1 MRPSLLLLLA
11 WLGPAWARQ
20 AAHGHKSKLH
30 RKTKFARQPHVVI
43 ILADD
48 LGYNDVPWHNPTV
61 QAPNLASLAKQGV
74 ILEQNYV
81 QSKCAPSRAALMTG
95 RYPFHIGRQHESLPP
110 MMPTGLS
117 TKYKLLPERMREAGY
132 ATHAVGKWH
141 LGFCAWD
148 YTPTRRGFDSFF
160 GFYSH
165 SEDYY
170 SRQSKDT
177 SGQFNG
183 YDLRSNESVTTEGAG
198 LYSAELFAGKA
209 AEVIRAHDRR
219 QPLFLYL
226 AFQSIHKPIQVPDKY
241 ARLYQP
247 YGKLTKDSQR
257 RGMVTALDEAVK
269 NVTRALKQNKM
280 YRNTVI
286 IFLSDNGGSYRD
298 SNWPLRG
305 RKNSVWEGG
314 TRSVAFVSYPKMAEK
329 WRGRVVND
337 LVHIVDWYPT
347 VLALAGYNKKLDGL
361 DGLDQWLTVASGWP
375 GPRKSLV
382 YNINDALRFTAA
394 IRVGKWK
401 LIWGY
406 PEGLRSNVSRKAT
419 RAAFAQN
426 LGEAN
431 NLDLLHLYNLDR
443 DPNETVNLA
452 KDNRGMRKKLMKK
465 VRKIMRSGEVMKP
478 DTPFLRQKSLPVN
491 FGGVVSPGW
500 CSPR

>member
-1 MRPSLLLLLA
+1 
-11 WLGPAWARQ
+11 
-20 AAHGHKSKLH
+20 
-30 RKTKFARQPHVVI
+30 
-43 ILADD
+43 
-48 LGYNDVPWHNPTV
+48 
-61 QAPNLASLAKQGV
+61 
-74 ILEQNYV
+74 
-81 QSKCAPSRAALMTG
+81 
-95 RYPFHIGRQHESLPP
+95 
-110 MMPTGLS
+110 
-117 TKYKLLPERMREAGY
+117 MREAGY

-170 SRQSKDT
+170 SRQSRDT
-177 SGQFNG
+177 SGQFSG

-226 AFQSIHKPIQVPDKY
+226 AFQSIHKPIQVPEKY

-247 YGKLTKDSQR
+247 YGKLTKDSER

-286 IFLSDNGGSYRD
+286 IFVSDNGGSYRD

-347 VLALAGYNKKLDGL
+347 VLSLAGYKEKLEGL
-361 DGLDQWLTVASGWP
+361 DGQDQWLTVASGRP

-431 NLDLLHLYNLDR
+431 NLDLLHLFNLDK

-452 KDNRGMRKKLMKK
+452 KNNRGMRKKLMKK
-465 VRKIMRSGEVMKP
+465 VRKIMRSGEVVKP

>member
-1 MRPSLLLLLA
+1 MALWPQVLA
-11 WLGPAWARQ
+11 LVLALCGARR
-20 AAHGHKSKLH
+20 GHDHHKH
-30 RKTKFARQPHVVI
+30 RKTKYHRQPHVLL

-48 LGYNDVPWHNPTV
+48 LGFNDVPWHNPAM
-61 QAPNLASLAKQGV
+61 QAPHLASLAKEGV

-81 QSKCAPSRAALMTG
+81 QPKCAPSRAALMTG

-117 TKYKLLPERMREAGY
+117 TKYKLLPERMKEAGY

-177 SGQFNG
+177 SGVFSG

-198 LYSAELFAGKA
+198 LYSASLFSGKA
-209 AEVIRAHDRR
+209 AEVIMKHDR
-219 QPLFLYL
+219 QTPLFLYL
-226 AFQSIHKPIQVPDKY
+226 AFQSIHKPLQVPDEY

-247 YGKLTKDSQR
+247 YGKLSKESRR

-269 NVTRALKQNKM
+269 NVTRALKKNKM

-286 IFLSDNGGSYRD
+286 IFLSDNGGSYRN

-314 TRSVAFVSYPKMAEK
+314 TRSVAFMSYPKMAEK
-329 WRGRVVND
+329 YRGRSVNEM
-337 LVHIVDWYPT
+337 VHIVDWYPT
-347 VLALAGYNKKLDGL
+347 ILALAGYKEKVSKVDGV
-361 DGLDQWLTVASGWP
+361 DQWLTLAAGWP
-375 GPRKSLV
+375 GPRKSLI

-431 NLDLLHLYNLDR
+431 HLDLLHLYNLEK

-452 KDNRGMRKKLMKK
+452 TDKTHRTTRKTLMKR
-465 VRKIMRSGEVMKP
+465 VRKIMKSGEVVKP
-478 DTPFLRQKSLPVN
+478 DTPFLRQKSLPQN

-500 CSPR
+500 CTPR

>member
-1 MRPSLLLLLA
+1 MPLPHPLLA
-11 WLGPAWARQ
+11 LLVTLAMTQAKQHTNHRQ
-20 AAHGHKSKLH
+20 H
-30 RKTKFARQPHVVI
+30 RKTKYNRQPHVLL

-48 LGYNDVPWHNPTV
+48 LGYNDVPWHNPTM
-61 QAPNLASLAKQGV
+61 QAPHMAALAKRGV

-81 QSKCAPSRAALMTG
+81 QPKCAPSRAALMTG

-117 TKYKLLPERMREAGY
+117 TKYKLLPQQMKEAGY
-132 ATHAVGKWH
+132 STHAVGKWH
-141 LGFCAWD
+141 LGFCAWE

-170 SRQSKDT
+170 SRQSRDA
-177 SGQFNG
+177 SGEFSG
-183 YDLRSNESVTTEGAG
+183 YDLRSNESVSMEGVG
-198 LYSAELFAGKA
+198 EYSAHLFSRKA
-209 AEVIRAHDRR
+209 AQLIETHDRKS
-219 QPLFLYL
+219 PMFLYL
-226 AFQSIHKPIQVPDKY
+226 AFQSIHKPLQVPDQY

-247 YGKLTKDSQR
+247 YGKLTKASRR
-257 RGMVTALDEAVK
+257 RGMVTALDQAVR
-269 NVTRALKQNKM
+269 NVTRALKHNKM

-286 IFLSDNGGSYRD
+286 IFLSDNGGSGRD

-314 TRSVAFVSYPKMAEK
+314 TRSVAFLSYPQMAEQY
-329 WRGRVVND
+329 RGRTVSD

-347 VLALAGYNKKLDGL
+347 ILALAGVKDKMAGL
-361 DGLDQWLTVASGWP
+361 DGYDQWLTLAAGWP
-375 GPRKSLV
+375 GPRKQLV

-406 PEGLRSNVSRKAT
+406 PEGLQSNVSRKAT

-431 NLDLLHLYNLDR
+431 SLDLLHLYNLER

-452 KDNRGMRKKLMKK
+452 MVNKHTRKTLMKK
-465 VRKIMRSGEVMKP
+465 VRKIMRSGEVTKP
-478 DTPFLRQKSLPVN
+478 DTPFLRKKSLPVN

-500 CSPR
+500 CLPR